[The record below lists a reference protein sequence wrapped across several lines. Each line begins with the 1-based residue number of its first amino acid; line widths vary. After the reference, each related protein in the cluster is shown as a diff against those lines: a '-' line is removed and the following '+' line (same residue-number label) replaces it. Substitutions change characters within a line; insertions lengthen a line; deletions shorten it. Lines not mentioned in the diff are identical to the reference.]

1 MEVVRRLDEDLD
13 LCFPN
18 MPRETFYETFRELIT
33 LPNKELQEKAII
45 CKSNFN
51 RGTTVHQ
58 QFKRPS
64 ANVGFDKE
72 TIETGLDYLHDE
84 SLKSKQS
91 SKVST
96 WKSKNSLRLIDRD
109 SRASVRLSTS
119 LTDKMNFEQ
128 EAHNPEED
136 DDCFTIGLN
145 EINIPFKNLDS
156 FEIL

>member
-1 MEVVRRLDEDLD
+1 M
-13 LCFPN
+13 
-18 MPRETFYETFRELIT
+18 
-33 LPNKELQEKAII
+33 
-45 CKSNFN
+45 
-51 RGTTVHQ
+51 HQ

-64 ANVGFDKE
+64 ANIPFDKD
-72 TIETGLDYLHDE
+72 TIESGLDYLQDH
-84 SLKSKQS
+84 SLASKQS

-96 WKSKNSLRLIDRD
+96 WKSKNSLRLIERD
-109 SRASVRLSTS
+109 SRGSARMSI

-145 EINIPFKNLDS
+145 EIHIPFKNLDS